1 MVISRHP
8 PNGCNQVK
16 RIISLC
22 VIFLLLI
29 ACSKTYH
36 GPTSRKKGRAKSGAP
51 TGKYRNPTLF
61 STVNPF
67 QGRAKAKLNKSKRK
81 QIKLIKRKRK
91 QSGTYRKGKKPGRT
105 FGMKRTISRGRLK
118 SSGSRTRSKGG
129 SRGRKNKD
137 LFNTRKK

>member
-1 MVISRHP
+1 MGALLKKIL
-8 PNGCNQVK
+8 G
-16 RIISLC
+16 LC
-22 VIFLLLI
+22 LIFFLLI

-36 GPTSRKKGRAKSGAP
+36 GPTSRGGGRSKSGAP
-51 TGKYRNPTLF
+51 SGKFRNPTLF

-81 QIKLIKRKRK
+81 RFKLIKRKRR
-91 QSGTYRKGKKPGRT
+91 QSGTFRKSAKPGRT
-105 FGMKRTISRGRLK
+105 FGMKRTVSRSRLK
-118 SSGSRTRSKGG
+118 SSGSRTRGKGG